1 MFKGQGI
8 KAAPFMNLYILS
20 RWGRVWRGKTRL
32 CWKANGVQEPHWH
45 IPVHLWTRVSAKTGR
60 RRLSRWG
67 KPQQRG
73 FEWVGSD
80 KGRKGHGLCP
90 CGCCLLLGQSHPASL
105 TSYHDFPCRPPCLLI
120 IYEFHQQHHFSLSWP
135 LSAFPGP
142 FAARSRRPGI
152 SSRPFLYCL
161 HSFAVLGSV
170 LPITS
175 ECLPTGLALLLPP

>member
-1 MFKGQGI
+1 
-8 KAAPFMNLYILS
+8 MNLYILS

-60 RRLSRWG
+60 RRLRRWG
-67 KPQQRG
+67 QPQQRG

-120 IYEFHQQHHFSLSWP
+120 IYEFHQQHHFSPSEL
-135 LSAFPGP
+135 AFEC
-142 FAARSRRPGI
+142 FSRSI
-152 SSRPFLYCL
+152 
-161 HSFAVLGSV
+161 
-170 LPITS
+170 
-175 ECLPTGLALLLPP
+175 LLPGVEDQVFPLVPSFTIYTALPLWVRFFPSHWNASRLA